1 MPRRW
6 SPPRVFYG
14 WWVVGACFIV
24 ALYMGGVI
32 FYGFTAVFEP
42 IAAEFGWS
50 YAQISLAAS
59 LRGLEVGLLTP
70 VVGMLVDR
78 WGPRRLIFGG
88 VVIGSLGLMLLSQT
102 GSLGVFYAA
111 FILMAIGMSCTG
123 STVMMTAV
131 ANWFRRR
138 VALATGIM
146 ICGYGSGG
154 LLVPLVVQLIDL
166 YGWRMMV
173 VILALGLLTVGL
185 PLSLVVRHKPE
196 QYGYLPDG
204 ERGQIAG
211 GDGVSATP
219 QTKEVDIGAREAM
232 KGSVF
237 WKITLGLMP
246 KFIAVVTVVTHV
258 MPYLSSIGVARA
270 TSGLVATAIP
280 LLSIGGRLGFGWL
293 GDRLDKRRLAA
304 GALGLVA
311 LGLLCFELTPLVGAE
326 LLVPFFILFGLGY
339 GGSLTMAGA
348 LPREYFGRTSF
359 GTIVGFIW
367 GIGILGTLV
376 GPPLA
381 GWVFDHWGS
390 YQGVWLAL
398 AGLAIGGAVIMALL
412 PPAGSAKS

>member
-1 MPRRW
+1 MPW
-6 SPPRVFYG
+6 KWNPPRVFYG
-14 WWVVGACFIV
+14 WWVVGACFTV

-70 VVGMLVDR
+70 LVGMLVDR

-102 GSLGVFYAA
+102 SSLGMFYAA
-111 FILMAIGMSCTG
+111 FVLMAIGMSCTG

-154 LLVPLVVQLIDL
+154 LLVPLVVRLIDL

-173 VILALGLLTVGL
+173 IILALGLLAVGL

-204 ERGQIAG
+204 EGGGIAG
-211 GDGVSATP
+211 DDGVSRAA
-219 QTKEVDIGAREAM
+219 QTKEADIGARQAM
-232 KGSVF
+232 KSAVF

-258 MPYLSSIGVARA
+258 MPYLSSIGIARS

-311 LGLLCFELTPLVGAE
+311 LGLLCFEFVPLAGDG

-381 GWVFDHWGS
+381 GWVFDYWGS

-398 AGLAIGGAVIMALL
+398 AGLAIGGAAIMALL
-412 PPAGSAKS
+412 PRAGSPRN

>member
-1 MPRRW
+1 MPW
-6 SPPRVFYG
+6 KWNPPRVFYG
-14 WWVVGACFIV
+14 WWVVGACFTV

-70 VVGMLVDR
+70 LVGMLVDR

-102 GSLGVFYAA
+102 SSLGMFYAA
-111 FILMAIGMSCTG
+111 FVLMAIGMSCTG

-154 LLVPLVVQLIDL
+154 LLVPLVVRLIDL

-173 VILALGLLTVGL
+173 IILALGLLAVGL

-204 ERGQIAG
+204 EGGGIAG
-211 GDGVSATP
+211 DDGVSRAA
-219 QTKEVDIGAREAM
+219 QTNEVDIGARQAM
-232 KGSVF
+232 KSAVF

-258 MPYLSSIGVARA
+258 MPYLSSIGIARA

-311 LGLLCFELTPLVGAE
+311 LGLLCFEFVPLAGE
-326 LLVPFFILFGLGY
+326 GLLVPFFILFGLGY

-381 GWVFDHWGS
+381 GWVFDYWGS

-398 AGLAIGGAVIMALL
+398 AGLAIGGAAIMALL
-412 PPAGSAKS
+412 PRAGPPRN